1 MRILILST
9 LFLSL
14 VSCEEPEQ
22 PKTETG
28 QTLQPMYSV
37 ADETVQV
44 THMDAD
50 TTKVIMM
57 GRGSE
62 PGWICQF
69 FQTKVRF
76 IYNNG
81 TDSLILRGFDFSN
94 QMRMEKGFD
103 MFRLESPGKDT
114 AFITLPKAC
123 KEESTGEERP
133 LQMQVKL
140 GKQVFNGCAWVPK

>member
-1 MRILILST
+1 MRILILT
-9 LFLSL
+9 ALFFCL
-14 VSCEEPEQ
+14 VSCEETEQ
-22 PKTETG
+22 PKVETG
-28 QTLQPMYSV
+28 QTPANVTSV
-37 ADETVQV
+37 PDETVQV
-44 THMDAD
+44 VHMDAD
-50 TTKVIMM
+50 TNKVIMM

-76 IYNNG
+76 VYDNG
-81 TDSLILRGFDFSN
+81 TDSLVLRGFDFSN
-94 QMRMEKGFD
+94 QMRMENGFN

-133 LQMQVKL
+133 MQMQVKV
-140 GKQVFNGCAWVPK
+140 GKKVFNGCAWVPK